1 MILGVDVSAAGT
13 LCAATNSM
21 EPLTVMA
28 RGWGGHAFLVLDLE
42 LWCVLHFSVSMCW
55 AFILCHPDYG
65 RGGSFPGGPVRLQ
78 GFDQHF

>member
-1 MILGVDVSAAGT
+1 MILGVDVSAAVT
-13 LCAATNSM
+13 LFAATNSM
-21 EPLTVMA
+21 DVMA
-28 RGWGGHAFLVLDLE
+28 RGWGGNAFLALELE
-42 LWCVLHFSVSMCW
+42 LWCVLHFYVSVCW